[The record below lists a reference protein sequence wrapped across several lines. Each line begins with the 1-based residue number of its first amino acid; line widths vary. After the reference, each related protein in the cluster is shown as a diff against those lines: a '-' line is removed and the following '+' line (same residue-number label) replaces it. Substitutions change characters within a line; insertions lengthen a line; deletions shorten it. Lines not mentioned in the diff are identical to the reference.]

1 MGRINV
7 NLSIF
12 AGLQSPNS
20 SRLLEKTGV
29 GLAACM
35 HLQRPMCSGCFC
47 GFLLW
52 VVQVCVS
59 RLAFEPKQL
68 GKQVLLFFVSL
79 SLGPC
84 HALSILAEG
93 AIALSV
99 TPSGGAQFAS

>member
-20 SRLLEKTGV
+20 SRVLLYAWLPLVVLNGAAWWCLVLPGV
-29 GLAACM
+29 AWCCFVERGGIRVRLPKGLD
-35 HLQRPMCSGCFC
+35 
-47 GFLLW
+47 
-52 VVQVCVS
+52 
-59 RLAFEPKQL
+59 
-68 GKQVLLFFVSL
+68 KQVPLFFL
-79 SLGPC
+79 CLDLGPC
-84 HALSILAEG
+84 KTPSILAEG

>member
-20 SRLLEKTGV
+20 SRVLLYAWLPLVVLNGAAWWCLVLPGV
-29 GLAACM
+29 ALWKGEGIRARLPKGLD
-35 HLQRPMCSGCFC
+35 
-47 GFLLW
+47 
-52 VVQVCVS
+52 
-59 RLAFEPKQL
+59 
-68 GKQVLLFFVSL
+68 KQVPLFFL
-79 SLGPC
+79 CLDLGPC
-84 HALSILAEG
+84 KTQSILAEG

>member
-20 SRLLEKTGV
+20 SRVLLYAWLPLVVLNGAALWKGEGIRARLPK
-29 GLAACM
+29 GLD
-35 HLQRPMCSGCFC
+35 
-47 GFLLW
+47 
-52 VVQVCVS
+52 
-59 RLAFEPKQL
+59 
-68 GKQVLLFFVSL
+68 KQVPLFFL
-79 SLGPC
+79 CLDLGPC
-84 HALSILAEG
+84 KTQSILAEG

>member
-1 MGRINV
+1 M
-7 NLSIF
+7 L
-12 AGLQSPNS
+12 
-20 SRLLEKTGV
+20 RLLLWLPLV
-29 GLAACM
+29 GGA
-35 HLQRPMCSGCFC
+35 G
-47 GFLLW
+47 
-52 VVQVCVS
+52 VCVS